1 MTPPRQTDTL
11 LTMPLDHTRRHA
23 AGRHAA
29 GRHAAADFFT
39 LTKPR
44 VVLMVLI
51 TTAIGFYL
59 GVQDTPNYLALLHTL
74 IGTALAGGGT
84 LALNEYMEREADGK
98 MQRTRLRPL
107 PDGRLQARDALIFG
121 VAITL
126 GGLGYLWWMV
136 SGLSALV
143 TASITVSYLFAY
155 TPLKQRTSLCSLVGA
170 VPGAL
175 PPVIGWAAARN
186 SVDLEAWILFAI
198 MFLWQ
203 MPHSLAIGWLYRE
216 DYAKA
221 GFRLLPVIDPDGRVT
236 GQQVVLNCAALLAV
250 GLLPTLVG
258 FAGATYFF
266 AALLLGS
273 VFLWYG
279 LRLATLRSLASARH
293 LLFASLVYLPVLL
306 AVLAFDK
313 ITFPYIDL
321 DHLSAH
327 AKATHEQHD
336 HHHDG
341 HTMPAE

>member
-1 MTPPRQTDTL
+1 
-11 LTMPLDHTRRHA
+11 MPLDHTRRRA
-23 AGRHAA
+23 AV
-29 GRHAAADFFT
+29 DFFA

-59 GVQDTPNYLALLHTL
+59 GVQDTPDYLVLLHTL

-84 LALNEYMEREADGK
+84 LALNQYMEREADGK

-107 PDGRLQARDALIFG
+107 PDGRLQAQDALIFG
-121 VAITL
+121 LFITL
-126 GGLGYLWWMV
+126 GGIAYLWWVV

-143 TASITVSYLFAY
+143 TATITVSYLLAY
-155 TPLKQRTSLCSLVGA
+155 TPLKQRTSLCSIVGA

-175 PPVIGWAAARN
+175 PPVIGWAAARDT
-186 SVDLEAWILFAI
+186 VGLEAWILFAI

-203 MPHSLAIGWLYRE
+203 MPHSLAIGWLYRD

-236 GQQVVLNCAALLAV
+236 GQQIVLNCAALLAV
-250 GLLPTLVG
+250 GLLPTLIG

-306 AVLAFDK
+306 AILAFDK
-313 ITFPYIDL
+313 VTFPYIDMA
-321 DHLSAH
+321 HWSAH
-327 AKATHEQHD
+327 AAATHD
-336 HHHDG
+336 HHADHAG
-341 HTMPAE
+341 HPTPAK

>member
-1 MTPPRQTDTL
+1 MTPQPNADIL
-11 LTMPLDHTRRHA
+11 LDMPLDCTRRRA
-23 AGRHAA
+23 V
-29 GRHAAADFFT
+29 DFFE

-44 VVLMVLI
+44 VILMVLV

-59 GVQDTPNYLALLHTL
+59 GAQGAPDYLVLLHTL

-84 LALNEYMEREADGK
+84 LALNQFMEREADGK

-107 PDGRLQARDALIFG
+107 PNGRLQAREALMFG
-121 VAITL
+121 MLIML
-126 GGLGYLWWMV
+126 GGLAYLWWVV

-143 TASITVSYLFAY
+143 TASIVVSYLFAY
-155 TPLKQRTSLCSLVGA
+155 TPLKQRTSLCSIVGA

-175 PPVIGWAAARN
+175 PPVIGWAAAR
-186 SVDLEAWILFAI
+186 DTLGLEAWILFTI

-203 MPHSLAIGWLYRE
+203 MPHSLAIGWLYRD

-221 GFRLLPVIDPDGRVT
+221 GFRLLPVIDTDGRVT
-236 GQQVVLNCAALLAV
+236 GRQIVLNCAALLAV
-250 GLLPTLVG
+250 GLLPTLIG

-266 AALLLGS
+266 AALVLGS

-293 LLFASLVYLPVLL
+293 LLFASLIYLPVLL

-313 ITFPYIDL
+313 VTFYHGAAS
-321 DHLSAH
+321 HLSAH
-327 AKATHEQHD
+327 AVALHGPHAD
-336 HHHDG
+336 HVLP
-341 HTMPAE
+341 MK